1 MPKGEIKMYGIM
13 RVEKRGRADVYGIQL
28 EANRTVEQHEK
39 GLDFDKSDI
48 DWNKTRDNIFL
59 IQTEKWNKEITKVT
73 KQIESETGKKTRKD
87 AVVLLDGLFTA
98 SPEFFEGKTTQEI
111 KKYFEDCLDFYVK
124 EYCQGDETRVLNA
137 VIHLDEATPHMQV
150 ASIPVYTSESGNR
163 LNAKI
168 IMGNKTDYRKRQ
180 DRFFDAVSCKY
191 GLERGEPASA
201 VNDKVHTTKREWQAA
216 TQEETIEKNNKV
228 LAEQKKEYIDTQKKL
243 QDTADKIDLLTTEVV
258 DNLKVNKVSDI
269 LNRDTVTVDR
279 KSYESIKA
287 VNENLTQKVKNIIEA
302 ENIEEKEAELQQI
315 KYEIRQATARRDEI
329 ESDYL
334 KMKSYII
341 ENESNLDLTIKNAH
355 LEMENNSLRE
365 ENKLLKNVIKQVS
378 DFIERHNLPEPIKRG
393 VKEIIDT
400 LQSKR
405 TSRGIHR

>member
-1 MPKGEIKMYGIM
+1 MYGIM

-59 IQTEKWNKEITKVT
+59 IQTEHWNKAITKVT

-287 VNENLTQKVKNIIEA
+287 VNENLTQKVRTIAEA

-315 KYEIRQATARRDEI
+315 KYEIRQANASRYEI

-334 KMKSYII
+334 KMKNFIT

-378 DFIERHNLPEPIKRG
+378 DFIEQHNLPEPIKRG

>member
-1 MPKGEIKMYGIM
+1 MYGIM

-39 GLDFDKSDI
+39 GLEFDKSDI
-48 DWNKTRDNIFL
+48 DWGKTDDNIFL
-59 IQTEKWNKEITKVT
+59 VQTEQWNREITKAI
-73 KQIESETGKKTRKD
+73 KRIETEIGKKTRKD

-180 DRFFDAVSCKY
+180 DRFFEAVSEKY

-201 VNDKVHTTKREWQAA
+201 INDKVHTTKREWQAA
-216 TQEETIEKNNKV
+216 TQEETIEKNNQV
-228 LAEQKKEYIDTQKKL
+228 LAEQKKEYTKTKKKL
-243 QDTADKIDLLTTEVV
+243 KDTADKIELLTTEVA
-258 DNLKVNKVSDI
+258 DNLRVNKVSDI

-287 VNENLTQKVKNIIEA
+287 VNEKLTQKVRTIAEA

-315 KYEIRQATARRDEI
+315 KYEIRQAKSKRDEI
-329 ESDYL
+329 KNDYAN
-334 KMKSYII
+334 MKGYLSA
-341 ENESNLDLTIKNAH
+341 NKGNLELTISNARLERENDLLKN
-355 LEMENNSLRE
+355 
-365 ENKLLKNVIKQVS
+365 ENKLLKVAIVKVS
-378 DFIERHNLPEPIKRG
+378 DFIEKHNIPETIKRG
-393 VKEIIDT
+393 VQEIIGS
-400 LQSKR
+400 LKQKQAKR
-405 TSRGIHR
+405 DIHR

>member
-1 MPKGEIKMYGIM
+1 MYGIM

-48 DWNKTRDNIFL
+48 DWDKTDDNIFL
-59 IQTEKWNKEITKVT
+59 VHTEHWNKEITKVT
-73 KQIESETGKKTRKD
+73 KQIESETGKNTRKD

-258 DNLKVNKVSDI
+258 ENLKVNKVSDI

-287 VNENLTQKVKNIIEA
+287 INENLTQKVRTIAEA

-315 KYEIRQATARRDEI
+315 KYEIRQATASRDEI

-334 KMKSYII
+334 KMKNFIT

>member
-1 MPKGEIKMYGIM
+1 MYGIM

-39 GLDFDKSDI
+39 GLEFDKSDI
-48 DWNKTRDNIFL
+48 DWGKTDDNIFL
-59 IQTEKWNKEITKVT
+59 VQTEQWNREITKAI
-73 KQIESETGKKTRKD
+73 KRIETESGKKTRKD

-98 SPEFFEGKTTQEI
+98 SPEFFESKTTQEI

-137 VIHLDEATPHMQV
+137 VIHLDETTPHMQV

-180 DRFFDAVSCKY
+180 DRFFEAVSEKY

-201 VNDKVHTTKREWQAA
+201 INDKVHTTKREWQAA
-216 TQEETIEKNNKV
+216 TQEETLEKNNKV

-287 VNENLTQKVKNIIEA
+287 VNENLTQKVRTIAEA

-315 KYEIRQATARRDEI
+315 KYEIRQAKSERDDVAD
-329 ESDYL
+329 DYL
-334 KMKSYII
+334 QMKKYLTDNKSNLELTI
-341 ENESNLDLTIKNAH
+341 ENAQ
-355 LEMENNSLRE
+355 LEKENNSLKN
-365 ENKLLKNVIKQVS
+365 ENKLLKAVINKVS
-378 DFIERHNLPEPIKRG
+378 DFIEKHNMPEPLKRG
-393 VKEIIDT
+393 DC
-400 LQSKR
+400 
-405 TSRGIHR
+405 

>member
-1 MPKGEIKMYGIM
+1 MYGIM

-39 GLDFDKSDI
+39 GLEFDKSDI
-48 DWNKTRDNIFL
+48 DWGKTDDNIFL
-59 IQTEKWNKEITKVT
+59 VQTEQWNREITKVI
-73 KQIESETGKKTRKD
+73 KRIETETRKKTRKD

-111 KKYFEDCLDFYVK
+111 KKYFEDCLEFYVK
-124 EYCQGDETRVLNA
+124 EFCQGDKTRVLNA

-191 GLERGEPASA
+191 GLERGEPTSA
-201 VNDKVHTTKREWQAA
+201 VNDKVHTKKREWQAA

-287 VNENLTQKVKNIIEA
+287 VNENLTQKVRTIVEA

-315 KYEIRQATARRDEI
+315 KYEIRQATASRDEI

-334 KMKSYII
+334 KMKNFIT

-378 DFIERHNLPEPIKRG
+378 DFIEQHNLPEPIKRG
-393 VKEIIDT
+393 VKGIISSIK
-400 LQSKR
+400 QKQQN
-405 TSRGIHR
+405 RGRGR

>member
-1 MPKGEIKMYGIM
+1 M

-39 GLDFDKSDI
+39 GLEFDKSDI
-48 DWNKTRDNIFL
+48 DWGKTDDNIFL
-59 IQTEKWNKEITKVT
+59 VQTEHWNKEITKVT

-98 SPEFFEGKTTQEI
+98 SPEFFANKSDNEI
-111 KKYFEDCLDFYVK
+111 KKYFEDCLEFYVK
-124 EYCQGDETRVLNA
+124 EFCQGDKTRVLNA

-180 DRFFDAVSCKY
+180 DRFFEAVSEKY

-201 VNDKVHTTKREWQAA
+201 INDKVHTTKREWQAA

-287 VNENLTQKVKNIIEA
+287 VNENLTQKVRTIAEA

-315 KYEIRQATARRDEI
+315 KYEIRQARSERDEI
-329 ESDYL
+329 KNDYAN
-334 KMKSYII
+334 MKGYLSA
-341 ENESNLDLTIKNAH
+341 NKGNLELTISNAR
-355 LEMENNSLRE
+355 LEQEND
-365 ENKLLKNVIKQVS
+365 LLKNENELLKVAIVKVS
-378 DFIERHNLPEPIKRG
+378 DFIEKHNIPETIKRG
-393 VKEIIDT
+393 VQEIIGS
-400 LQSKR
+400 LKQKQAKR
-405 TSRGIHR
+405 DIHR

>member
-1 MPKGEIKMYGIM
+1 MYGIM

-39 GLDFDKSDI
+39 GLEFDKSDI
-48 DWNKTRDNIFL
+48 DWNRTRDNIFL
-59 IQTEKWNKEITKVT
+59 VQTEQWNREITKEI
-73 KQIESETGKKTRKD
+73 KRIETETGKKTRKD

-124 EYCQGDETRVLNA
+124 EYCQGDITRVLNA
-137 VIHLDEATPHMQV
+137 VIHLDETTPHMQV
-150 ASIPVYTSESGNR
+150 ASIPSYTSEAGNR

-180 DRFFDAVSCKY
+180 DRFFEAVSEKY

-201 VNDKVHTTKREWQAA
+201 INDKVHTTKREWQAA
-216 TQEETIEKNNKV
+216 TQEEAIAKNNQV
-228 LAEQKKEYIDTQKKL
+228 VIAQKEEYTKTKKKL
-243 QDTADKIDLLTTEVV
+243 KDTAEKIDLLTTEAV
-258 DNLKVNKVSDI
+258 DKLKVNKVTDI

-287 VNENLTQKVKNIIEA
+287 VNENLTQKVRTIAEA

-315 KYEIRQATARRDEI
+315 KYEIRQAKSKRDDVAD
-329 ESDYL
+329 DYL
-334 KMKSYII
+334 QMKKYLTDNKSNLELTI
-341 ENESNLDLTIKNAH
+341 ENAQ
-355 LEMENNSLRE
+355 LEKENNSLKN
-365 ENKLLKNVIKQVS
+365 ENKLLKAVINKVS
-378 DFIERHNLPEPIKRG
+378 DFIEKHNIPEPLKRG
-393 VKEIIDT
+393 LKEITDS
-400 LQSKR
+400 LKQKQP
-405 TSRGIHR
+405 SRGMNR

>member
-1 MPKGEIKMYGIM
+1 MYGIM

-39 GLDFDKSDI
+39 GLEFDKSDI
-48 DWNKTRDNIFL
+48 DWGKTDDNIFL
-59 IQTEKWNKEITKVT
+59 VQTEQWNREITKAI
-73 KQIESETGKKTRKD
+73 KRIETESGKKTRKD

-137 VIHLDEATPHMQV
+137 VIHLDETTPHMQV

-180 DRFFDAVSCKY
+180 DRFFEAVSEKY

-201 VNDKVHTTKREWQAA
+201 INDKVHTTKREWQAA

-287 VNENLTQKVKNIIEA
+287 VNENLTQKVRTIAEA

-315 KYEIRQATARRDEI
+315 KYEIRQAKSKRDDVAD
-329 ESDYL
+329 DYL
-334 KMKSYII
+334 QVKKYLTDNKSNLELTI
-341 ENESNLDLTIKNAH
+341 ENAQLEKENDSLKN
-355 LEMENNSLRE
+355 
-365 ENKLLKNVIKQVS
+365 ENKLLKAVINKVS
-378 DFIERHNLPEPIKRG
+378 DFIEKHNMPEPLKRG
-393 VKEIIDT
+393 LKEITDS
-400 LQSKR
+400 LHQKQL
-405 TSRGIHR
+405 SRGMNR

>member
-1 MPKGEIKMYGIM
+1 MYGIM

-39 GLDFDKSDI
+39 GLEFDKSDI
-48 DWNKTRDNIFL
+48 DWNRTRDNIFL
-59 IQTEKWNKEITKVT
+59 VQTEQWNREITKEI
-73 KQIESETGKKTRKD
+73 KQIESETSKKTRKD

-111 KKYFEDCLDFYVK
+111 KMYFEDCLDFYVK

-180 DRFFDAVSCKY
+180 DRFFEAVSEKY

-201 VNDKVHTTKREWQAA
+201 INDKVHTTKREWQAA
-216 TQEETIEKNNKV
+216 TQEEMIEKNNKV

-287 VNENLTQKVKNIIEA
+287 VNENLTQKVRTIAEA

-315 KYEIRQATARRDEI
+315 KFEIRKAKSERDDVAD
-329 ESDYL
+329 DYL
-334 KMKSYII
+334 QMKKYLIDNKSNLELTI
-341 ENESNLDLTIKNAH
+341 ENAQ
-355 LEMENNSLRE
+355 LEKENNSLKH
-365 ENKLLKNVIKQVS
+365 ENKLLKAVINKVS
-378 DFIERHNLPEPIKRG
+378 DFIEKHNIPEPLKRG
-393 VKEIIDT
+393 LKEITDS
-400 LQSKR
+400 LHQKQP
-405 TSRGIHR
+405 SRGIHR

>member
-1 MPKGEIKMYGIM
+1 MYGIM

-59 IQTEKWNKEITKVT
+59 IQTEHWNKAITKVT

-287 VNENLTQKVKNIIEA
+287 VNENLTQKVRTIVEE

-334 KMKSYII
+334 KMKNFIT

>member
-1 MPKGEIKMYGIM
+1 MYGIM

-28 EANRTVEQHEK
+28 EANRTAEQHEK
-39 GLDFDKSDI
+39 GLEFDKSDI
-48 DWNKTRDNIFL
+48 DWDKTNDNIFL
-59 IQTEKWNKEITKVT
+59 VQTDKWNKEITKAI
-73 KQIESETGKKTRKD
+73 KRIETETGKKTRKD

-137 VIHLDEATPHMQV
+137 VIHLDETTPHMQV

-180 DRFFDAVSCKY
+180 DRFFEAVSEKY

-201 VNDKVHTTKREWQAA
+201 INDKVHTTKREWQAA
-216 TQEETIEKNNKV
+216 TQEEAIAKNNQV
-228 LAEQKKEYIDTQKKL
+228 LTAQKEEYTKTKKKL
-243 QDTADKIDLLTTEVV
+243 KDTAEKIDLLTTEAV
-258 DNLKVNKVSDI
+258 DKLKVNRVTDI

-287 VNENLTQKVKNIIEA
+287 VNESINRNVKAITEA
-302 ENIEEKEAELQQI
+302 ENIEEKKAELQQI
-315 KYEIRQATARRDEI
+315 NLEIRQAKSKRDDVAD
-329 ESDYL
+329 DYL
-334 KMKSYII
+334 QMKKYLTDNKSNLELTI
-341 ENESNLDLTIKNAH
+341 ENAQ
-355 LEMENNSLRE
+355 LEKENNSLKN
-365 ENKLLKNVIKQVS
+365 ENKLLKAVINKVS
-378 DFIERHNLPEPIKRG
+378 DFIEKHNMPEPLKRG
-393 VKEIIDT
+393 LKEITDS
-400 LQSKR
+400 LHQKQP
-405 TSRGIHR
+405 SRGIHR

>member
-1 MPKGEIKMYGIM
+1 MYGIM

-39 GLDFDKSDI
+39 GLEFDKSDI
-48 DWNKTRDNIFL
+48 DWNRTRDNIFL
-59 IQTEKWNKEITKVT
+59 VQTEQWNREITKEI
-73 KQIESETGKKTRKD
+73 KRIETETGKKTRKD

-124 EYCQGDETRVLNA
+124 EYCQGDKTRVLNA
-137 VIHLDEATPHMQV
+137 VIHLDETTPHMQV
-150 ASIPVYTSESGNR
+150 ASIPSYTSEAGNR

-180 DRFFDAVSCKY
+180 DRFFEAVSEKY

-201 VNDKVHTTKREWQAA
+201 INDKVHTTKREWQAA
-216 TQEETIEKNNKV
+216 TQEEAIAKNNQV
-228 LAEQKKEYIDTQKKL
+228 LIAQKEEYTKTKKKL
-243 QDTADKIDLLTTEVV
+243 KDTAEKIDLLTTEAV
-258 DNLKVNKVSDI
+258 DKLKVNKVTDI

-287 VNENLTQKVKNIIEA
+287 VNENLTQKVRTIAEA

-315 KYEIRQATARRDEI
+315 KYEIRQAKSKRDDVAD
-329 ESDYL
+329 DYL
-334 KMKSYII
+334 QMKKYLTDNKSNLELTI
-341 ENESNLDLTIKNAH
+341 ENAQ
-355 LEMENNSLRE
+355 LEKENNSLKN
-365 ENKLLKNVIKQVS
+365 ENKLLKAVINKVS
-378 DFIERHNLPEPIKRG
+378 DFIEKHNIPEPLKRG
-393 VKEIIDT
+393 LKEITDS
-400 LQSKR
+400 LKQKQP
-405 TSRGIHR
+405 SRGMNR

>member
-1 MPKGEIKMYGIM
+1 MYGIM

-39 GLDFDKSDI
+39 GLEFDKSDI
-48 DWNKTRDNIFL
+48 DWNRTRDNIFL
-59 IQTEKWNKEITKVT
+59 VQTEQWNREITKEI
-73 KQIESETGKKTRKD
+73 KQIESETSKKTRKD

-111 KKYFEDCLDFYVK
+111 KMYFEDCLDFYVK

-180 DRFFDAVSCKY
+180 DRFFEAVSEKY

-201 VNDKVHTTKREWQAA
+201 INDKVHTTKREWQAA
-216 TQEETIEKNNKV
+216 TQEEAIAKNNQV
-228 LAEQKKEYIDTQKKL
+228 LTAQKEEYTKTKKKL
-243 QDTADKIDLLTTEVV
+243 KDTAEKIDLLTAEAV
-258 DNLKVNKVSDI
+258 DKLKVNKVTDI

-287 VNENLTQKVKNIIEA
+287 VNENLTQKVKTIIEA
-302 ENIEEKEAELQQI
+302 ENIEDKQAELQQI
-315 KYEIRQATARRDEI
+315 KLEIRQAKSERDDVAD
-329 ESDYL
+329 DYL
-334 KMKSYII
+334 QMKKYLTDNKSNLELTI
-341 ENESNLDLTIKNAH
+341 ENAQ
-355 LEMENNSLRE
+355 LEKENNSLKN
-365 ENKLLKNVIKQVS
+365 ENKLLKAVINKVS
-378 DFIERHNLPEPIKRG
+378 DFIEKHNMPEPLKRG
-393 VKEIIDT
+393 LKRNNRLT
-400 LQSKR
+400 SSKATEPR
-405 TSRGIHR
+405 YE

>member
-1 MPKGEIKMYGIM
+1 MKMYGIM

-73 KQIESETGKKTRKD
+73 KQIETETRKKTRKD

-98 SPEFFEGKTTQEI
+98 SPEFFEGKKTQEI

-201 VNDKVHTTKREWQAA
+201 INDKVHTTKREWQAA

>member
-1 MPKGEIKMYGIM
+1 MYGIM

-137 VIHLDEATPHMQV
+137 VIHLDETTPHMQV

-180 DRFFDAVSCKY
+180 DRFFDTVSSKY
-191 GLERGEPASA
+191 GLERGEPASSI
-201 VNDKVHTTKREWQAA
+201 NDKVHTTKREWQAA

-287 VNENLTQKVKNIIEA
+287 VNENLTQKVKTIAEA

-315 KYEIRQATARRDEI
+315 KYEIRQATASRDEI

-334 KMKSYII
+334 KMKNFIT

-355 LEMENNSLRE
+355 LEIENKSLKE

-378 DFIERHNLPEPIKRG
+378 DFIEQHNLPEPIKRG
-393 VKEIIDT
+393 VKEIISSIK
-400 LQSKR
+400 QKQQN
-405 TSRGIHR
+405 RGRGR

>member
-1 MPKGEIKMYGIM
+1 MYGIM

-39 GLDFDKSDI
+39 GLEFDKSDI
-48 DWNKTRDNIFL
+48 DWGKTDDNIFL
-59 IQTEKWNKEITKVT
+59 VQTEQWNREITKAI
-73 KQIESETGKKTRKD
+73 KRIETETGKKTRKD

-150 ASIPVYTSESGNR
+150 VSIPVYTSESGNR

-180 DRFFDAVSCKY
+180 DRFFEAVSEKY

-201 VNDKVHTTKREWQAA
+201 INDKVHTTKREWQAA
-216 TQEETIEKNNKV
+216 TQEEAIAKNNQV
-228 LAEQKKEYIDTQKKL
+228 LTAQKEEYTKTKKKL
-243 QDTADKIDLLTTEVV
+243 KDTADKIDLLTAEAV
-258 DNLKVNKVSDI
+258 DKLKVNKVTDI

-287 VNENLTQKVKNIIEA
+287 VNESINRNVKAITEA
-302 ENIEEKEAELQQI
+302 ENIEDKQTELQQI
-315 KYEIRQATARRDEI
+315 KYEIRQARSERDEI
-329 ESDYL
+329 KNDYVN
-334 KMKSYII
+334 MKGYLSA
-341 ENESNLDLTIKNAH
+341 NKGNLELTISNARLERENDLLKN
-355 LEMENNSLRE
+355 
-365 ENKLLKNVIKQVS
+365 ENKLLKVAIVKVS
-378 DFIERHNLPEPIKRG
+378 DFIEKHNIPETIKRG
-393 VKEIIDT
+393 VQEIIGS
-400 LQSKR
+400 LKQKQAKR
-405 TSRGIHR
+405 DIHR

>member
-1 MPKGEIKMYGIM
+1 MYVIM

-59 IQTEKWNKEITKVT
+59 IQTEHWNKAITKVT

-287 VNENLTQKVKNIIEA
+287 VNENLTQKVRTIVEA

-315 KYEIRQATARRDEI
+315 KYEIRQAKSKRDDVAD
-329 ESDYL
+329 DYL
-334 KMKSYII
+334 QMKKYLTDNKSNLELTI
-341 ENESNLDLTIKNAH
+341 ENAQ
-355 LEMENNSLRE
+355 LEKENNSLKN
-365 ENKLLKNVIKQVS
+365 ENKLLKAVINKVS
-378 DFIERHNLPEPIKRG
+378 DFIEKHNMPEPLKRG
-393 VKEIIDT
+393 LKEITDS
-400 LQSKR
+400 LHQKQP
-405 TSRGIHR
+405 SRGIHR

>member
-1 MPKGEIKMYGIM
+1 MYGIM

-59 IQTEKWNKEITKVT
+59 IQTEHWNKAITKVT

-124 EYCQGDETRVLNA
+124 EYCQGDKTRVLNA
-137 VIHLDEATPHMQV
+137 VIHLDETTPHMQV

-258 DNLKVNKVSDI
+258 ENLKVNKVSDI

-287 VNENLTQKVKNIIEA
+287 VNENLTQKVRTIAEA

-315 KYEIRQATARRDEI
+315 KYEIRQATASRDEI

-334 KMKSYII
+334 KMKNFIT

-378 DFIERHNLPEPIKRG
+378 DFIEQHNLPEPIKRG
-393 VKEIIDT
+393 VKGIISSIK
-400 LQSKR
+400 QKQQN
-405 TSRGIHR
+405 RGRGR

>member
-1 MPKGEIKMYGIM
+1 MYGIM

-39 GLDFDKSDI
+39 GLEFDKSDI
-48 DWNKTRDNIFL
+48 DWDKTNDNIFL
-59 IQTEKWNKEITKVT
+59 VQTEQWNREITKVT
-73 KQIESETGKKTRKD
+73 KQIETESGKKTRKD

-150 ASIPVYTSESGNR
+150 ASIPIYTSEAGNR

-287 VNENLTQKVKNIIEA
+287 VNENLTQKVRTIAEA

-315 KYEIRQATARRDEI
+315 KYEIRQATASRDEI

-334 KMKSYII
+334 KMKTFIT

-378 DFIERHNLPEPIKRG
+378 DFIEQHNLPEPIKRG
-393 VKEIIDT
+393 VKGIISSIK
-400 LQSKR
+400 QKQQN
-405 TSRGIHR
+405 RGRGR

>member
-1 MPKGEIKMYGIM
+1 MYGIM

-59 IQTEKWNKEITKVT
+59 IQTEHWNKAITKVT

-258 DNLKVNKVSDI
+258 ENLKVNKVSDI

-287 VNENLTQKVKNIIEA
+287 VNENLTQKVRTIAEA

>member
-1 MPKGEIKMYGIM
+1 MYGIM

-39 GLDFDKSDI
+39 GLEFDKSDI
-48 DWNKTRDNIFL
+48 DWNRTRDNIFL
-59 IQTEKWNKEITKVT
+59 VQTEQWNREITKEI
-73 KQIESETGKKTRKD
+73 KRIETETGKKTRKD

-137 VIHLDEATPHMQV
+137 VIHLDETTPHMQV
-150 ASIPVYTSESGNR
+150 ASIPSYTSEAGNR

-180 DRFFDAVSCKY
+180 DRFFEAVSEKY

-201 VNDKVHTTKREWQAA
+201 INDKVHTTKREWQAA
-216 TQEETIEKNNKV
+216 TQEEAIAKNNQI
-228 LAEQKKEYIDTQKKL
+228 LTAQKEEYTKTKKKL
-243 QDTADKIDLLTTEVV
+243 KDTAEKIDLLTTEAV
-258 DNLKVNKVSDI
+258 DKLKVNKVTDI

-287 VNENLTQKVKNIIEA
+287 VNENLTQKVRTIAEA

-315 KYEIRQATARRDEI
+315 KYEIRQAKSERDDVAD
-329 ESDYL
+329 DYL
-334 KMKSYII
+334 QMKKYLTDNKSNLELTI
-341 ENESNLDLTIKNAH
+341 ENAQ
-355 LEMENNSLRE
+355 LEKENNSLKN
-365 ENKLLKNVIKQVS
+365 ENKLLKAVINKVS
-378 DFIERHNLPEPIKRG
+378 DFIEKHNMPEPLKRG
-393 VKEIIDT
+393 LKEITDS
-400 LQSKR
+400 LKQKQP
-405 TSRGIHR
+405 SRGMHR

>member
-1 MPKGEIKMYGIM
+1 MYGIM

-59 IQTEKWNKEITKVT
+59 IQTEQWNREITKAI
-73 KQIESETGKKTRKD
+73 KRIETETGKKTRKD

-137 VIHLDEATPHMQV
+137 VIHLDETTPHMQV

-180 DRFFDAVSCKY
+180 DRFFEAVSEKY
-191 GLERGEPASA
+191 GLKRGEPASA
-201 VNDKVHTTKREWQAA
+201 INDKVHTTKREWQAA
-216 TQEETIEKNNKV
+216 TQEEAIAKNNQV
-228 LAEQKKEYIDTQKKL
+228 LTAQKEEYTKTKKKL
-243 QDTADKIDLLTTEVV
+243 KDTAEKIDLLTTEAV

-302 ENIEEKEAELQQI
+302 ENIEYKQAELQQI
-315 KYEIRQATARRDEI
+315 KYEIRQARSERDEI
-329 ESDYL
+329 KNDYAN
-334 KMKSYII
+334 MKGYLSA
-341 ENESNLDLTIKNAH
+341 NKGNLELTISNAR
-355 LEMENNSLRE
+355 LEQEND
-365 ENKLLKNVIKQVS
+365 LLKNENELLKVAIVKVS
-378 DFIERHNLPEPIKRG
+378 DFIEKHNIPETIKRG
-393 VKEIIDT
+393 VREIIGS
-400 LQSKR
+400 LKQKQAKR
-405 TSRGIHR
+405 DIHR

>member
-1 MPKGEIKMYGIM
+1 MYGIM

-39 GLDFDKSDI
+39 GLEFDKSDI
-48 DWNKTRDNIFL
+48 DWNKTNDNIFL
-59 IQTEKWNKEITKVT
+59 VQTEQWNREITKLT
-73 KQIESETGKKTRKD
+73 KQIETETGKKTRKD

-98 SPEFFEGKTTQEI
+98 SPEFFEGKTTHEI

-137 VIHLDEATPHMQV
+137 VIHLDETTPHMQV

-180 DRFFDAVSCKY
+180 DRFFEAVSEKY

-201 VNDKVHTTKREWQAA
+201 INDKVHTTKREWQAA

-228 LAEQKKEYIDTQKKL
+228 LTEQKKEYIDTQKKL

-287 VNENLTQKVKNIIEA
+287 VNENLTQKVRTIAEA
-302 ENIEEKEAELQQI
+302 ENIEDKQTELQQI
-315 KYEIRQATARRDEI
+315 KYEIRQARLERDEI
-329 ESDYL
+329 KNDYVN
-334 KMKSYII
+334 MKGYLSA
-341 ENESNLDLTIKNAH
+341 NKGNLELTISNARLERENDLLKN
-355 LEMENNSLRE
+355 
-365 ENKLLKNVIKQVS
+365 ENKLLKAALVKVS
-378 DFIERHNLPEPIKRG
+378 DFIEKHNVPEPIKKG
-393 VKEIIDT
+393 VREIMGT
-400 LQSKR
+400 LRRKHKTR
-405 TSRGIHR
+405 DIHR

>member
-1 MPKGEIKMYGIM
+1 MYGIM

-39 GLDFDKSDI
+39 GLEFDKSDI
-48 DWNKTRDNIFL
+48 DWGKTDDNIFL
-59 IQTEKWNKEITKVT
+59 VQTEQWNREITKVI
-73 KQIESETGKKTRKD
+73 KRIETETRKKTRKD

-137 VIHLDEATPHMQV
+137 VIHLDETTPHMQV

-180 DRFFDAVSCKY
+180 DRFFEAVSEKY

-201 VNDKVHTTKREWQAA
+201 INDKVHTTKREWQAA
-216 TQEETIEKNNKV
+216 TQEEAIAKNNQV
-228 LAEQKKEYIDTQKKL
+228 LTAQKEEYTKTKKKL
-243 QDTADKIDLLTTEVV
+243 KDTAEKIDLLTTEAV
-258 DNLKVNKVSDI
+258 DKLKVNRVADI

-279 KSYESIKA
+279 KSYESLKA
-287 VNENLTQKVKNIIEA
+287 VNDNINKSVKTITEA
-302 ENIEEKEAELQQI
+302 ENIEDKKAELQQI
-315 KYEIRQATARRDEI
+315 KYEIRQATASRDEM

-334 KMKSYII
+334 KMKNFVT

-355 LEMENNSLRE
+355 LEIENKSLRE

>member
-1 MPKGEIKMYGIM
+1 MYGIM

-48 DWNKTRDNIFL
+48 DWDKTDDNIFL
-59 IQTEKWNKEITKVT
+59 VHTEHWNKEITKVT

-124 EYCQGDETRVLNA
+124 EYCQGDKTRVLNA

-258 DNLKVNKVSDI
+258 DKLKVNKVTDI

-279 KSYESIKA
+279 KSYESLKA
-287 VNENLTQKVKNIIEA
+287 VNDNINKSVKTITEA
-302 ENIEEKEAELQQI
+302 ENIEDKKAELQQI
-315 KYEIRQATARRDEI
+315 KYEIRQAKSERDEI
-329 ESDYL
+329 KNDYAN
-334 KMKSYII
+334 MKGYLSA
-341 ENESNLDLTIKNAH
+341 NKGNLELTISNAR
-355 LEMENNSLRE
+355 LEQEND
-365 ENKLLKNVIKQVS
+365 LLKNENELLKVAIVKVS
-378 DFIERHNLPEPIKRG
+378 DFIEKHNIPETIKRG
-393 VKEIIDT
+393 VQEIIGS
-400 LQSKR
+400 LKQKQAKR
-405 TSRGIHR
+405 DIHR

>member
-1 MPKGEIKMYGIM
+1 MYGIM

-59 IQTEKWNKEITKVT
+59 IQTEHWNKAITKVT
-73 KQIESETGKKTRKD
+73 KQIESKTGKKTRKD

-124 EYCQGDETRVLNA
+124 EYCQGDKTRVLNA

-216 TQEETIEKNNKV
+216 TQEEAIAKNNQV
-228 LAEQKKEYIDTQKKL
+228 LTAQKEEYTKTKKKL
-243 QDTADKIDLLTTEVV
+243 KDTAEKIDLLTTEAV
-258 DNLKVNKVSDI
+258 DKLKVNRVADI

-279 KSYESIKA
+279 KSYESLKA
-287 VNENLTQKVKNIIEA
+287 VNDNINKSVKTITEA
-302 ENIEEKEAELQQI
+302 ENIEDKKAELQQI
-315 KYEIRQATARRDEI
+315 KYEIRQAKSKRDDVAD
-329 ESDYL
+329 DYL
-334 KMKSYII
+334 QMKKYLTDNKSNLELTI
-341 ENESNLDLTIKNAH
+341 ENAQ
-355 LEMENNSLRE
+355 LEKENNSLKN
-365 ENKLLKNVIKQVS
+365 ENKLLKAVINKVS
-378 DFIERHNLPEPIKRG
+378 DFIEKHNMPEPLKRG
-393 VKEIIDT
+393 LKEITDS
-400 LQSKR
+400 LHQKQP
-405 TSRGIHR
+405 SRGIHR

>member
-1 MPKGEIKMYGIM
+1 MYGIM

-59 IQTEKWNKEITKVT
+59 IQTEHWNKAITKLT

-111 KKYFEDCLDFYVK
+111 KKYFEDCLDFYVR
-124 EYCQGDETRVLNA
+124 EYCQGDKTRVLNA

-279 KSYESIKA
+279 KSYESIKT
-287 VNENLTQKVKNIIEA
+287 VNESLTQKVRTIAEA

-315 KYEIRQATARRDEI
+315 KYEIRQATVSRDEI

-334 KMKSYII
+334 KMKNFIT

-355 LEMENNSLRE
+355 LETENKSLRE
-365 ENKLLKNVIKQVS
+365 ENKLLKNVIKQVY
-378 DFIERHNLPEPIKRG
+378 DFIEQHNLPEPIKRG
-393 VKEIIDT
+393 VKGIISSIK
-400 LQSKR
+400 QKQQN
-405 TSRGIHR
+405 RGRGR

>member
-1 MPKGEIKMYGIM
+1 MYGIM
-13 RVEKRGRADVYGIQL
+13 RVEKRSRADVYGIQL

-39 GLDFDKSDI
+39 GLEFDKSDI
-48 DWNKTRDNIFL
+48 DWGKTDDNIFL
-59 IQTEKWNKEITKVT
+59 VQTEQWNREITKAI
-73 KQIESETGKKTRKD
+73 KRIETETGKKTRKD

-180 DRFFDAVSCKY
+180 DRFFEAVSEKY

-201 VNDKVHTTKREWQAA
+201 INDKVHTTKREWQAA

-287 VNENLTQKVKNIIEA
+287 VNENLTQKVRTIAEA

-315 KYEIRQATARRDEI
+315 KYEIRQAKSKRDDVAD
-329 ESDYL
+329 DYL
-334 KMKSYII
+334 QMKKYLTDNKSNLELTI
-341 ENESNLDLTIKNAH
+341 ENAQ
-355 LEMENNSLRE
+355 LEKENNSLKN
-365 ENKLLKNVIKQVS
+365 ENKLLKAVINKVS
-378 DFIERHNLPEPIKRG
+378 DFIEKHNMPEPLKRG
-393 VKEIIDT
+393 LKEITDS
-400 LQSKR
+400 LKQKQP
-405 TSRGIHR
+405 SRGIHR

>member
-1 MPKGEIKMYGIM
+1 MYGIM

-59 IQTEKWNKEITKVT
+59 VQTEQWNREITKVI
-73 KQIESETGKKTRKD
+73 KRIETETRKKTRKD

-287 VNENLTQKVKNIIEA
+287 VNENLTQKVRTIAEA

-315 KYEIRQATARRDEI
+315 KYEIRQATASRDEI

-334 KMKSYII
+334 KMKNFIT

-378 DFIERHNLPEPIKRG
+378 DFIEQHNLSEPIKRG
-393 VKEIIDT
+393 VKGIISSIK
-400 LQSKR
+400 QKQQNR
-405 TSRGIHR
+405 GRSR

>member
-1 MPKGEIKMYGIM
+1 MYGIM

-59 IQTEKWNKEITKVT
+59 IQTEQWNKEITKVT

-258 DNLKVNKVSDI
+258 ENLKVNKVSDI

-287 VNENLTQKVKNIIEA
+287 VNENLTQKVKTIAEA

-315 KYEIRQATARRDEI
+315 KYEIRQATASRDEI

-334 KMKSYII
+334 KMKNFIT

>member
-1 MPKGEIKMYGIM
+1 MYGIM

-39 GLDFDKSDI
+39 GLEFDKSDI
-48 DWNKTRDNIFL
+48 DWGKTDDNIFL
-59 IQTEKWNKEITKVT
+59 VQTEQWNKEITKVT
-73 KQIESETGKKTRKD
+73 KRIETENGKKTRKD

-111 KKYFEDCLDFYVK
+111 KMYFEDCLDFYVK

-137 VIHLDEATPHMQV
+137 VIHLYEATPHMQV

-180 DRFFDAVSCKY
+180 DRFFEAVSEKY

-201 VNDKVHTTKREWQAA
+201 INDKVQTTKREWQAA
-216 TQEETIEKNNKV
+216 TQKETIEKNNKV

-279 KSYESIKA
+279 KSYESLKA
-287 VNENLTQKVKNIIEA
+287 VNDNINKSVKTITEA
-302 ENIEEKEAELQQI
+302 ENIEEKKAELQQI
-315 KYEIRQATARRDEI
+315 KYEIRQARSERDEI
-329 ESDYL
+329 KNDYAN
-334 KMKSYII
+334 MKGYLSA
-341 ENESNLDLTIKNAH
+341 NKGNLELTISNAR
-355 LEMENNSLRE
+355 LEQEND
-365 ENKLLKNVIKQVS
+365 LLKNENELLKVAIVKVS
-378 DFIERHNLPEPIKRG
+378 DFIEKHNIPETIKRG
-393 VKEIIDT
+393 VQEIIGS
-400 LQSKR
+400 LKQKQAKR
-405 TSRGIHR
+405 DIHR

>member
-1 MPKGEIKMYGIM
+1 M

-59 IQTEKWNKEITKVT
+59 IQNEHWNKEITKVT

-111 KKYFEDCLDFYVK
+111 KKYFEDCLDFYVR

-287 VNENLTQKVKNIIEA
+287 VNENLTQKVKTIAEA

-315 KYEIRQATARRDEI
+315 KYEIRQAKSKRDDVAD
-329 ESDYL
+329 DYL
-334 KMKSYII
+334 QMKKYLTDNKSNLELTI
-341 ENESNLDLTIKNAH
+341 ENAQ
-355 LEMENNSLRE
+355 LEKENNSLKN
-365 ENKLLKNVIKQVS
+365 ENKLLKAVINKVS
-378 DFIERHNLPEPIKRG
+378 DFIEKHNMPEPLKRG
-393 VKEIIDT
+393 LKEITDS
-400 LQSKR
+400 LHQKQP
-405 TSRGIHR
+405 SRGIHR

>member
-1 MPKGEIKMYGIM
+1 MYGIM

-28 EANRTVEQHEK
+28 EANRTEEQHEK
-39 GLDFDKSDI
+39 GLEFDKSDI
-48 DWNKTRDNIFL
+48 DWGKTDDNIFL
-59 IQTEKWNKEITKVT
+59 VQTEHWNKEITKVT

-98 SPEFFEGKTTQEI
+98 SPEFFANKSDDEI
-111 KKYFEDCLDFYVK
+111 KKYFEDCLEFYVK
-124 EYCQGDETRVLNA
+124 EFCQGDKTRVLNA
-137 VIHLDEATPHMQV
+137 VIHLDETTPHMQV
-150 ASIPVYTSESGNR
+150 ASIPIYTSEAGNR

-180 DRFFDAVSCKY
+180 DRFFSEVSEKY

-201 VNDKVHTTKREWQAA
+201 INDKVHTTKREWQAA

-287 VNENLTQKVKNIIEA
+287 VNENLTQKVRTIAEA

-315 KYEIRQATARRDEI
+315 KYEIRQAKSKRDEI
-329 ESDYL
+329 KNDYAN
-334 KMKSYII
+334 MKGYLSA
-341 ENESNLDLTIKNAH
+341 NKGNLELTISNAR
-355 LEMENNSLRE
+355 LEQEND
-365 ENKLLKNVIKQVS
+365 LLKNENELLKVAIVKVS
-378 DFIERHNLPEPIKRG
+378 DFIEKHNIPETIKRG
-393 VKEIIDT
+393 VQEIIGS
-400 LQSKR
+400 LKQKQAKR
-405 TSRGIHR
+405 DIHR

>member
-1 MPKGEIKMYGIM
+1 MYGIM

-28 EANRTVEQHEK
+28 EANRTEEQHEK
-39 GLDFDKSDI
+39 GLEFDKSDI

-59 IQTEKWNKEITKVT
+59 VQTEQWNREITKAI
-73 KQIESETGKKTRKD
+73 KRIETETGKKTRKD

-98 SPEFFEGKTTQEI
+98 SPEFFANKSDDEI

-180 DRFFDAVSCKY
+180 DRFFEAVSEKY

-201 VNDKVHTTKREWQAA
+201 INDKVHTTKR
-216 TQEETIEKNNKV
+216 
-228 LAEQKKEYIDTQKKL
+228 
-243 QDTADKIDLLTTEVV
+243 IDLLTAEAV
-258 DNLKVNKVSDI
+258 DKLKVNKVTDI

-287 VNENLTQKVKNIIEA
+287 VNESINRNVKAITEA
-302 ENIEEKEAELQQI
+302 ENIEDMKAELQQI
-315 KYEIRQATARRDEI
+315 KLEIRQAKSERDDVAD
-329 ESDYL
+329 DYL
-334 KMKSYII
+334 QMKKYLTDNKSNLELTI
-341 ENESNLDLTIKNAH
+341 ENAR
-355 LEMENNSLRE
+355 LEKENNSLKN
-365 ENKLLKNVIKQVS
+365 ENKLLKAVINKVS
-378 DFIERHNLPEPIKRG
+378 DFIEKHNMPEPLKRG
-393 VKEIIDT
+393 LKEITDS
-400 LQSKR
+400 LHQKQP
-405 TSRGIHR
+405 SRGIHR

>member
-1 MPKGEIKMYGIM
+1 MYGIM

-59 IQTEKWNKEITKVT
+59 VQTEQWNKAITKVT

-124 EYCQGDETRVLNA
+124 EYCQGDKTRVLNA

-228 LAEQKKEYIDTQKKL
+228 LAEQKKEYIDAQKKL
-243 QDTADKIDLLTTEVV
+243 RDTADKIDLLTTEVV

-287 VNENLTQKVKNIIEA
+287 VNENLTQKVKTIAEA
-302 ENIEEKEAELQQI
+302 ENIEEKKAELQQI
-315 KYEIRQATARRDEI
+315 KYEIRQATASRDEI

-334 KMKSYII
+334 KMKNFIT

-355 LEMENNSLRE
+355 LEIENNSLRE

-378 DFIERHNLPEPIKRG
+378 DFIEQHNLPEPIKRG
-393 VKEIIDT
+393 VKGIISSIK
-400 LQSKR
+400 QKQQN
-405 TSRGIHR
+405 RGRGR